1 MKIGQ
6 ASGFYA
12 DRAKGAKTAMDKA
25 LGSDKEPIFI
35 MRHGRTALDPL
46 KRSDGWLDF
55 PLSDDGRRGI
65 IEAQQYLKELPTPLA
80 CIYAP
85 SLKRTTETAHIIQS
99 GAGVEPPDVVIDDA
113 ARTWNLGKLSGSKK
127 YPNKPIV
134 KRYMANPDEK
144 PEDGESLSEFRKRFM
159 TWFKGILGEKRAG
172 PVLMVLSGSNIREIS
187 HYLCDDRESLDLD
200 EGGLLELKPE
210 GKTWCGSIILGGKQD
225 DSEPSVYGS

>member
-1 MKIGQ
+1 MHLC
-6 ASGFYA
+6 AVT
-12 DRAKGAKTAMDKA
+12 R
-25 LGSDKEPIFI
+25 
-35 MRHGRTALDPL
+35 
-46 KRSDGWLDF
+46 
-55 PLSDDGRRGI
+55 
-65 IEAQQYLKELPTPLA
+65 
-80 CIYAP
+80 
-85 SLKRTTETAHIIQS
+85 RTTETAHIIRS
-99 GAGVEPPDVVIDDA
+99 GAGVEPPDVVIDYA

-134 KRYMANPDEK
+134 KRYMANPDGK
-144 PEDGESLSEFRKRFM
+144 PEDGESLERVSQAFYDVVQRNPRREARR
-159 TWFKGILGEKRAG
+159 